1 MLWIVNTNLDI
12 YVCITIT
19 SLIHLLVDWAKSIKG
34 PKQDGHSQLKRSMP
48 A

>member
-19 SLIHLLVDWAKSIKG
+19 SLIHLLVDYY
-34 PKQDGHSQLKRSMP
+34 PREHHQPNSQVLQH
-48 A
+48 